1 MSSLINK
8 KLQGIDL
15 KKSKTNKNLNLKKF
29 ILVIFLS
36 LISAFAF
43 RFLIHRFY
51 KFPLTI
57 FNNDFSPKL
66 KIGTKVKVT
75 RIFDKN
81 KILERGTL
89 VYLEYLD
96 KYPIL
101 RRIIALPKE
110 KVIIKDAKVYI
121 NDNILDTDYEKNAIL
136 TYSIKGPKPNKLEED
151 FTRSYFTKEFLLKDN
166 EYFVLTDNRAGS
178 IDSRILGPIKL
189 EQIKGVVLDN

>member
-15 KKSKTNKNLNLKKF
+15 KKSKTNKNLNFKKI

-36 LISAFAF
+36 IISAFAF

-57 FNNDFSPKL
+57 YNNDFSPKF
-66 KIGTKVKVT
+66 KIGTKVNVT
-75 RIFDKN
+75 RNFDKK

-96 KYPIL
+96 KYPML

-110 KVIIKDAKVYI
+110 KVFIREAKVYI
-121 NDNILDTDYEKNAIL
+121 NDKILENDYEKNAAL
-136 TYSIKGPKPNKLEED
+136 TYSIKGPKPNKLEDD
-151 FTRSYFTKEFLLKDN
+151 FTRSYYTKEFFLKDN

-178 IDSRILGPIKL
+178 IDSRILGPIKF
-189 EQIKGVVLDN
+189 EQIKGIVLEN